1 MGAPHRA
8 AAAAAAAM
16 LTVAL
21 APVPAAAG
29 PDAPLKKIKAGS
41 WIIADADTG
50 EVLAARNPHKHFLPA
65 STQKVLTA
73 VTLIPLLGGDT
84 EITPTRESVE
94 PEGTKVGMTPKLS
107 YKSADL
113 FRALLMA
120 SANDAAMTLTLP
132 QGGMRPT
139 LDLMNAEARRI
150 GARNTLAGSPNGLD
164 VDLGLDVKTQYT
176 TSYDLALILRAGLA
190 EPEFVEYAST
200 VHAKF
205 PALRPAKVDKK
216 TKKKIP
222 AKQYMMPIYS
232 HIRMLPGESQQYK
245 GFIAGKNG
253 YTNAARQTFVG
264 AAERDGRRIVIAL
277 MKAESLWDNA
287 KALFD
292 WGFANAGKV
301 EPVDALVAP
310 SAAATADP
318 SDPARREAQKGSGS
332 KDSDSNDNLLLG
344 AIGGG
349 FILAGVGVLL
359 VRRRPTATD

>member
-21 APVPAAAG
+21 TPGTAVAAP
-29 PDAPLKKIKAGS
+29 DTPLKKLKAGS

-50 EVLAARNPHKHFLPA
+50 EVLAARNPHRRFLPA

-73 VTLIPLLGGDT
+73 VTLIPLLGDQT
-84 EITPTRESVE
+84 MIQPTRESVE
-94 PEGTKVGMTPKLS
+94 PEGTKVGMTPKLTYPS
-107 YKSADL
+107 GDL

-132 QGGMRPT
+132 QGGMKPT
-139 LDLMNAEARRI
+139 LDLMNAEAKRI
-150 GARNTLAGSPNGLD
+150 GAVDTLAGSPNGLD
-164 VDLGLDVKTQYT
+164 VDLGLNVKTQYT
-176 TSYDLALILRAGLA
+176 TSYDLALILREGLKI
-190 EPEFVEYAST
+190 PGFVEYAAT
-200 VHAKF
+200 VHSTF

-216 TKKKIP
+216 TEKKIP
-222 AKQYMMPIYS
+222 AKRYKMPIYS
-232 HIRMLPGESQQYK
+232 HIRMLPGESRAYK

-264 AAERDGRRIVIAL
+264 AAERNGRRIIIAL

-287 KALFD
+287 ETLFD

-301 EPVDALVAP
+301 EPVEALARPVLSASESP
-310 SAAATADP
+310 STAAQ
-318 SDPARREAQKGSGS
+318 RESQKGGSEKESGP
-332 KDSDSNDNLLLG
+332 NDLLLG
-344 AIGGG
+344 AVGGG
-349 FILAGVGVLL
+349 FILAGMAVLL
-359 VRRRPTATD
+359 FRRRPASTE

>member
-21 APVPAAAG
+21 TPGTVVAA
-29 PDAPLKKIKAGS
+29 PDARLKKIKAGS

-50 EVLAARNPHKHFLPA
+50 EVLAAHNPHRRLLPA

-73 VTLIPLLGGDT
+73 VALIPRLGDT
-84 EITPTRESVE
+84 TMIQPTRESVE
-94 PEGTKVGMTPKLS
+94 PEGTKVGMTPKLTYS
-107 YKSADL
+107 SGDL
-113 FRALLMA
+113 FRALLMV

-132 QGGMRPT
+132 QGGMEPT
-139 LDLMNAEARRI
+139 LKLMNAEAERL
-150 GARNTLAGSPNGLD
+150 GAADTLAGSPNGLD
-164 VDLGLDVKTQYT
+164 VDLGLNVKTQYT
-176 TSYDLALILRAGLA
+176 TSYDLALILREGLKI
-190 EPEFVEYAST
+190 PGFVEYAST
-200 VHAKF
+200 VNAKF

-222 AKQYMMPIYS
+222 AKRYMMPIYS
-232 HIRMLPGESQQYK
+232 HIRMLPGESRPYK

-264 AAERDGRRIVIAL
+264 AAERDGRRLIIAL
-277 MKAESLWDNA
+277 MKGESLWDNA
-287 KALFD
+287 ETLFD

-301 EPVDALVAP
+301 EPVETLVAP
-310 SAAATADP
+310 VPSASQKPSASPQSAAQA
-318 SDPARREAQKGSGS
+318 GS
-332 KDSDSNDNLLLG
+332 KEKESDSKDLLLG

-349 FILAGVGVLL
+349 FILAGVAVLL
-359 VRRRPTATD
+359 FRRRPAPAE